1 MEQTSAIDFLNKNSL
16 LYLNLWEKV
25 NENNKQVRQMAL
37 QCFVT
42 LSQKLGPS
50 TMLIVK
56 TATNFAR
63 RNNRSPF
70 TELVHSLN
78 LKWDVETR
86 FYALQLINSL
96 IVRCPSEKKIAQFVA
111 RLENIGLYDELRS
124 LSQIKDHPKIRLQLQ
139 NFQVSTKQLLPSL
152 AFENEV
158 HKCRLKQ

>member
-1 MEQTSAIDFLNKNSL
+1 
-16 LYLNLWEKV
+16 
-25 NENNKQVRQMAL
+25 MAL

-158 HKCRLKQ
+158 HKCRLKQQTQHIELLESKVEHYVEQQGLLALMREDLAKYK